1 MPVDRDLAR
10 TWQGVLGR
18 LQFDVSPHSFAA
30 WLQPTTPLGF
40 DGDTLLVRT
49 PNAFHLAWLQQQF
62 GTVLRRAL
70 IGEVGRDVDLRF
82 VGDGERPEPSRT
94 TDAPPPAPRGVNAS
108 LTFSNYMPSC
118 GNELALQAC
127 RDLGSLDGRAAMS
140 PILIWGAPGLGKSHL
155 LHATANCAIE
165 RGERVVILTGEE
177 FANGYQD
184 SIRATNAGAFRDEV
198 RSATLLI
205 LDDLQGLAGYTGTQK
220 QLRETI
226 DSVRNRGGHVVLAS
240 ETHPRSL
247 NLAESLASRIYGGL
261 VVCMGEIQANER
273 RAFVEHTARS
283 LRASMP
289 PWCVERIAAFP
300 TGSPRDIKGVVHRAI
315 NLDRCGR
322 LAEQALDAEL
332 AQTVITSAARKAMTP
347 DAIIQAIA
355 SCFDTTGEDICGRS
369 RKGGLREAR
378 AIAMAAL
385 ADSGR
390 SLSQIG
396 AIIGDR
402 DPSTVSPLVEK
413 GRLLL
418 ASMPDVRAKLAG

>member
-1 MPVDRDLAR
+1 MPADRDLAR

-18 LQFDVSPHSFAA
+18 LQFDVSPHSFST

-49 PNAFHLAWLQQQF
+49 PFAFHLAWLQKQF

-82 VGDGERPEPSRT
+82 VGDNEQPAPART
-94 TDAPPPAPRGVNAS
+94 ADAPPPAPRGVNTS
-108 LTFSNYMPSC
+108 LTFASYMPSC
-118 GNELALQAC
+118 GNEPALQAC
-127 RDLGSLDGRAAMS
+127 RDLSGHDGCTPIS
-140 PILIWGAPGLGKSHL
+140 PILIWGAPGLGKTHL
-155 LHATANCAIE
+155 LHATANRAIE
-165 RGERVVILTGEE
+165 HGERVVVLTGEE

-184 SIRATNAGAFRDEV
+184 SIRATNVGAFRDEV
-198 RSATLLI
+198 RSATLFI
-205 LDDLQGLAGYTGTQK
+205 LDDLQGLVGYTGTQK

-226 DSVRNRGGHVVLAS
+226 DSVTNRGGHVVLAS

-247 NLAESLASRIYGGL
+247 NLVESLASRIYGGL
-261 VVCMGEIQANER
+261 VVGMGEILPGER
-273 RAFVEHTARS
+273 RAFVEHTARNH
-283 LRASMP
+283 RASMP

-300 TGSPRDIKGVVHRAI
+300 TGSPREIKGVVHRAI

-322 LAEQALDAEL
+322 LAEEALDQEL
-332 AQTVITSAARKAMTP
+332 AQTVITAAARRAMTP
-347 DAIIQAIA
+347 EAIIEAVA
-355 SCFDTTGEDICGRS
+355 SCFETTGADICGRS

-378 AIAMAAL
+378 AVAMAAL

-396 AIIGDR
+396 ALIGKR

-413 GRLLL
+413 GRALL
-418 ASMPDVRAKLAG
+418 AGMPEVRAKLAG